1 MTATNCGVDP
11 GLGAV
16 GSDNLETIQETETH
30 EENNNKETKED
41 DKEALEYDKKTKA
54 YREWL

>member
-16 GSDNLETIQETETH
+16 GSDNLETIQETKTH

-54 YREWL
+54 YRE